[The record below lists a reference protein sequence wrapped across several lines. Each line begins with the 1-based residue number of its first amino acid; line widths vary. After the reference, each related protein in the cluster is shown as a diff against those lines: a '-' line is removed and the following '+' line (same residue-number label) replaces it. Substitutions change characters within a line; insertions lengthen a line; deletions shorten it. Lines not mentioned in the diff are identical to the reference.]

1 MTSSDILPLFGG
13 GGVLV
18 ALFVWGLRMLMT
30 TWSRQATEQTKSSA
44 EGNLVEKLTKHIDLL
59 DARVTTLD
67 QLVHRQAIK
76 LTKIQ
81 MLLLRMKGC
90 MEDAGVSMP
99 ADLRTDLDEFT
110 K

>member
-1 MTSSDILPLFGG
+1 MTDTDLLPLFGG
-13 GGVLV
+13 GTVLIG
-18 ALFVWGLRMLMT
+18 LFVWGLRMLMT
-30 TWSRQATEQTKSSA
+30 AWSKQATEQTKTSA
-44 EGNLVEKLTKHIDLL
+44 EGNLVEKLSKHIDSL
-59 DARVTTLD
+59 DARVTSLD

-99 ADLRTDLDEFT
+99 ADLRNDLDEFL